1 MSALRALQ
9 EALPT
14 WVRLENRS
22 DHDQVK
28 VSSAGP
34 VAVVAINGF
43 ATAPPGAVRAD
54 VHFVLVAPTEGLPER
69 DELVAVVRDAAREPG
84 EFADLGVEDLA
95 GGPSYITLG
104 GWLGSQSL
112 ALMLIGAVELVG
124 LAKAITPSVLGL
136 EGADADA
143 AAGMGLVML
152 GPSGCWTEAAA

>member
-1 MSALRALQ
+1 MSALQELQ

-14 WVRLENRS
+14 WVRLENRREE
-22 DHDQVK
+22 DQIK
-28 VSSAGP
+28 VAAAGP
-34 VAVVAINGF
+34 VTVVEINDF

-69 DELVAVVRDAAREPG
+69 EELVAMVRAAAQELG
-84 EFADLGVEDLA
+84 EFANLGVEDLA

-104 GWLGSQSL
+104 GWLGSQEL

-124 LAKAITPSVLGL
+124 VAKAITPSALGF

-152 GPSGCWTEAAA
+152 GPSRCWMEAAA